1 VFAGVAPVENPELVM
16 VVMVDNPKGQEYYGG
31 EVAAPVFSRIA
42 AGALRLLN
50 VAPDG
55 WPEKDTKRVAMK

>member
-1 VFAGVAPVENPELVM
+1 
-16 VVMVDNPKGQEYYGG
+16 
-31 EVAAPVFSRIA
+31 VAAPVFSRIA

-50 VAPDG
+50 VAPDD